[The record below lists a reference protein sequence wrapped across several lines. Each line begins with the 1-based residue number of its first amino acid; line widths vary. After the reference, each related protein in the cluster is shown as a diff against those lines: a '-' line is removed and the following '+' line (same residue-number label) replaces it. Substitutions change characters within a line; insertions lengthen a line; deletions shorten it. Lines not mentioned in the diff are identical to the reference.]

1 MNVARSQT
9 AEALTMPEG
18 YRLERGLMW
27 PIEDRACA
35 AVVFDTVPDM
45 DHALEHCRKF
55 DLAVQ
60 AGGNMGVWA
69 LALAPKF
76 GRVVTFEPDPRN
88 FRALV
93 HNTASAEN
101 ILALPCA
108 LGADGGEWCGLELSA
123 REANNVGAYQVTK
136 GATAPIVALDSFNLP
151 ALDLLYLDIEGFE
164 MPAILGAMET
174 IQKFRPVIAIEDK
187 GLSERYG
194 YLKGSAEQAL
204 APLGYEVVARPHRDV
219 VMVAQR

>member
-1 MNVARSQT
+1 MTETISIPA
-9 AEALTMPEG
+9 G

-27 PIEDRACA
+27 PAEDRACA

-45 DHALEHCRKF
+45 DHALKHCRKF
-55 DLAVQ
+55 ELVVQ

-69 LALAPKF
+69 LALAQKF
-76 GRVVTFEPDPRN
+76 ERVVTFEPDPRN

-108 LGADGGEWCGLELSA
+108 LGSDGGDWCGLDLAPHET
-123 REANNVGAYQVTK
+123 NNAGAYQVTK
-136 GATAPIVALDSFNLP
+136 GVTAPIVTIDSLNLP
-151 ALDLLYLDIEGFE
+151 SLDLLYLDIEGFE

-174 IQKFRPVIAIEDK
+174 IDKFRPVIAIEDK
-187 GLSERYG
+187 GLSDRYG
-194 YLKGSAEQAL
+194 YQKGAAENAL
-204 APLGYEVVARPHRDV
+204 ATFGYEVVARPHRDV
-219 VMVAQR
+219 VMVARA